1 MPIASVT
8 LAPQAASSLARIAG
22 SPPPGSPATITRVT
36 LDFARSMPRASRP
49 FGKMQG
55 VGRRHRDD
63 GRLQQLDR
71 GDQALG
77 VSRADGNVAE
87 AEPVEGAERR
97 AGDEG
102 PGVIGR
108 DDALAAR

>member
-22 SPPPGSPATITRVT
+22 SPPPGSPATITRLT
-36 LDFARSMPRASRP
+36 LDFARSLPRAAAHSARCRAYE
-49 FGKMQG
+49 G
-55 VGRRHRDD
+55 VIATTVGFE
-63 GRLQQLDR
+63 QLDC
-71 GDQALG
+71 GDEALG
-77 VSRADGNVAE
+77 VSRADGNMAE
-87 AEPVEGAERR
+87 AEPVEGAKRR
-97 AGDEG
+97 PGDEG